1 MSTLYFKELFAST
14 VALQVHLFLPLV
26 IEKSCNGCQ
35 LGSSEDFDH
44 DVCHLPAQDLVNTC
58 FQGSFTMI
66 DKDHA
71 EEQFRNF
78 VYPRPAFLFE
88 DTWFE
93 DLWTNEDWLQLVE
106 YRVFQ
111 LRQRVM
117 NV

>member
-93 DLWTNEDWLQLVE
+93 DLWSNQDWLQLVE
-106 YRVFQ
+106 YRALQ
-111 LRQRVM
+111 LRQQLMDV
-117 NV
+117 